1 MLQTIKIKNFALIE
15 NAEIPFGEGLNI
27 LSGETGAGKSI
38 ILGAISLLLG
48 GRANSE
54 VIRTGA
60 DEAVVEGFFSIEA
73 LPWLK
78 ARLAEFGIEATHG
91 ELLIKRI
98 VHRNGKNRIFIN
110 GELATLNMLVDICE
124 DLVDLCGQNE
134 HQSLFKSNVQL
145 SLLDRFAGLDSQ
157 KIKARTQFKV
167 AIDLRDEWELLK
179 RKEDERVQR
188 LEFVQFQIQ
197 ELNEANL
204 ISNEDEALQAE
215 KKLLQSSEQRTQ
227 LANQIDGALDG
238 EEGAHSAMKLA
249 LSRARALL
257 QVLQVD
263 ENAKSLFEALER
275 GVAEVEEASRLAR
288 SYLDQSDLSPER
300 LAEVQERLS
309 LITNLKRKYGQTVD
323 EIIAH
328 HAKLIQELDLLT
340 HLSSRLEGLESEYQ
354 KEKDSALKL
363 GRDLFQKRKKGAE
376 IFSKAVSK
384 ELKEL
389 RMADAT
395 LELALSF
402 QEDLIQWGAD
412 SVGSQIDLL
421 VQTNLGENKKPI
433 QKIVSGG
440 ELSRLMLAIRRV
452 IADKGG
458 IGVYLF
464 DEIDA
469 GLGGQTAFTV
479 GKKLK
484 SVASYNQVICIT
496 HVPQVACFA
505 DHHLSISKS
514 TVKGRTITEVKE
526 LNLEGRREE
535 IARMLGAEKLTP
547 SAIKNAKDLMGSA
560 RFTLLGMQPT

>member
-15 NAEIPFGEGLNI
+15 NAEIPFAEGLNI

-54 VIRTGA
+54 VIRSGA
-60 DEAVVEGFFSIEA
+60 DEAVVEGFFSIDA

-78 ARLAEFGIEATHG
+78 ARLAGIGIEATDG
-91 ELLIKRI
+91 ELLIKRT
-98 VHRNGKNRIFIN
+98 VHRSGKNRIFIN
-110 GELATLNMLVDICE
+110 GQLATLNMLVEVCE

-134 HQSLFKSNVQL
+134 HQSLFKASVQM
-145 SLLDRFAGLDSQ
+145 SLLDRFASLDSQ
-157 KIKARTQFKV
+157 ARKALEQLKKTLE
-167 AIDLRDEWELLK
+167 LRDEWELLK
-179 RKEDERVQR
+179 RKEEERVQR
-188 LEFVQFQIQ
+188 LAFIQFQIE
-197 ELNEANL
+197 ELTQANL
-204 ISNEDEALQAE
+204 QSGEDESLLTE

-227 LANQIDGALDG
+227 LANSIDEALDG

-249 LSRARALL
+249 IAKARALL
-257 QVLQVD
+257 LVD
-263 ENAKSLFEALER
+263 ESAQSLYEALER
-275 GVAEVEEASRLAR
+275 GLAEVEEASRLAR
-288 SYLDQSDLSPER
+288 SYLDESDLSPER
-300 LAEVQERLS
+300 LETVQERLS
-309 LITNLKRKYGQTVD
+309 LITNLKRKYGSTVD
-323 EIIAH
+323 DIIAH
-328 HAKLIQELDLLT
+328 HLKLTAELDLLNN
-340 HLSSRLEGLESEYQ
+340 LSTRLEGLEGEYN
-354 KEKDSALKL
+354 KEKQISHQL
-363 GRDLFQKRKKGAE
+363 GKELFQKRRKGAE
-376 IFSKAVSK
+376 VFSKAVSK

-389 RMADAT
+389 RMSDA
-395 LELALSF
+395 ALDISLIF
-402 QEDLIQWGAD
+402 QEDVAQWSPVSIGTE
-412 SVGSQIDLL
+412 IEFL

-496 HVPQVACFA
+496 HVPQVAVFA

-514 TVKGRTITEVKE
+514 TVKGRTVTEVKE

-535 IARMLGAEKLTP
+535 IARMLGAEKLTS
-547 SAIKNAKDLMGSA
+547 SAIKNAKDLMESA
-560 RFTLLGMQPT
+560 RA